1 MSKLVS
7 KNVRG
12 TSYKLSFPTFSA
24 TRAVQP
30 SLVQLVQRQ
39 GSHEVLTLE
48 FRNIIPTWMMSIK
61 TGIPV
66 QFEWT
71 QGKQSSTWVGYVS
84 FISKES
90 SAQRNQPMTIRC
102 VGASFALKQSV
113 QRVFRNK
120 SIQDTARIIAS
131 ENGFSFVGDTIPNQ
145 VRYEQLVISGESY
158 WEWLQKRAAS
168 IGCVVYVSGT
178 RMFFKKFT
186 SLINLGSTN
195 VPLLQMWDNSIPAT
209 AVGDD
214 RTLSYFKILSGE
226 YIEGSTEPRSQ
237 KLSGGID
244 PLTGKAFYAKATPKK
259 SKDALRKTTS
269 DVLFD
274 DPITTR
280 VVHGPVMARSIA
292 EGAAFLAQF
301 SVPAKAIG
309 QGDPRIRPYFPVYID
324 GTGTDSD
331 GYWMVDEAI
340 HEFHISG
347 EYRVKLRLLTDGI
360 GANKASPYRQ
370 ATANVA
376 GTINL
381 TQALISKT
389 PQLSTSP
396 AKASKLVTKAPIIK
410 QGNQGYTR
418 TPTKW
423 KATATSKVTNAQ

>member
-12 TSYKLSFPTFSA
+12 TYYKITFPTFSTA
-24 TRAVQP
+24 RAVQP

-39 GSHEVLTLE
+39 GSHEILTLE
-48 FRNIIPTWMMSIK
+48 FRNTIPSWMLSIK
-61 TGIPV
+61 TGIPI
-66 QFEWT
+66 QFEWS
-71 QGKQSSTWVGYVS
+71 QGRQSNTWIGYVS
-84 FISKES
+84 FVSKENS
-90 SAQRNQPMTIRC
+90 SQRSQPMTIKC

-120 SIQDTARIIAS
+120 TIQDVARIIAT
-131 ENGFSFVGDTIPNQ
+131 ENNFSFVGDSIPNL

-158 WEWLQKRAAS
+158 WEWLQSKAAY

-195 VPLLQMWDNSIPAT
+195 VPILQMWDNAIPAT
-209 AVGDD
+209 AVGSD
-214 RTLSYFKILSGE
+214 RTLSYFKIFSGE
-226 YIEGSTEPRSQ
+226 YIESDLEPRSQ
-237 KLSGGID
+237 KITGGVD
-244 PLTGKAFYAKATPKK
+244 PLTGRAFYAKATPKK
-259 SKDALRKTTS
+259 TKDALRQTTA

-274 DPITTR
+274 DPITNR
-280 VVHGPVMARSIA
+280 VVHGSLMAKSVA

-324 GTGTDSD
+324 GTGDDSD

-360 GANKASPYRQ
+360 GTNKRSVYRQ
-370 ATANVA
+370 ATANIA
-376 GTINL
+376 GTVNL
-381 TQALISKT
+381 TEALINKT
-389 PQLSTSP
+389 PQLATSP
-396 AKASKLVTKAPIIK
+396 AKSSKLATKAPIIK
-410 QGNQGYTR
+410 QGNQGYVR

-423 KATATSKVTNAQ
+423 KATATSKAIDAQ

>member
-1 MSKLVS
+1 MTNLVG

-12 TSYKLSFPTFSA
+12 TYYKVTFPTFSA
-24 TRAVQP
+24 ARPVQP

-39 GSHEVLTLE
+39 GSHEILTIE
-48 FRNIIPTWMMSIK
+48 FRNTVPSWMLSIK
-61 TGIPV
+61 TGVPIKL
-66 QFEWT
+66 EWY
-71 QGKQSSTWVGYVS
+71 QGKLSNTWLGYVS

-120 SIQDTARIIAS
+120 TIQETARQIAK
-131 ENGFSFVGDTIPNQ
+131 ENNFSFVGDTIPNE
-145 VRYEQLVISGESY
+145 VRYEQLVIAGDSY
-158 WEWLQKRAAS
+158 WEWLQSMAS
-168 IGCVVYVSGT
+168 YIGCVVYVTGT
-178 RMFFKKFT
+178 KMYFKRIT

-195 VPLLQMWDNSIPAT
+195 VPILQMWDNAIPAT
-209 AVGDD
+209 AVGTD
-214 RTLSYFKILSGE
+214 RTLSYFKIISGE
-226 YIEGSTEPRSQ
+226 YVEGQPTLRTQ
-237 KLSGGID
+237 KLSGGVD

-259 SKDALRKTTS
+259 SRDALRKTTS

-274 DPITTR
+274 DPITTS
-280 VVHGPVMARSIA
+280 VVHGPTMARSVA

-324 GTGTDSD
+324 GTGSDSD
-331 GYWMVDEAI
+331 GYWMVEEAI

-360 GANKASPYRQ
+360 GTNKTSQYRQ
-370 ATANVA
+370 ATANLT

-381 TQALISKT
+381 TQALISNT
-389 PQLSTSP
+389 PELATSP
-396 AKASKLVTKAPIIK
+396 AKSSKLTLRGPIIK
-410 QGNQGYTR
+410 QGDQGYVR

-423 KATATSKVTNAQ
+423 TATATSKVTNV